1 MAVIE
6 RVHAFAGLELDS
18 RARAAMLQWEAN
30 NPRHQG
36 GRHVYSA
43 ADYGLTSSRVRDAFA
58 AYFAYFADKEII
70 GARV

>member
-1 MAVIE
+1 
-6 RVHAFAGLELDS
+6 
-18 RARAAMLQWEAN
+18 MLQWEAN